1 MKKKQFF
8 GICAYYEYKVKIKY
22 SGHHYCF
29 TDLEG
34 DGVFENDN
42 SIKQKTLSG
51 TELLKC
57 FLNT

>member
-22 SGHHYCF
+22 SGHYYCF

-51 TELLKC
+51 TEL
-57 FLNT
+57 